1 MCTHTH
7 AHTLCPFFSLYF
19 LSLSHTYTD
28 TQSLSLSLTHPT
40 VDVYQ
45 GNPKRHHT
53 LQAAHAHTYTHT
65 HSLSLALSFCH
76 LSLTYTH
83 SLSFSLTH
91 TPMNI
96 YQGNPKRHHTLQ
108 TAHTHTHTH
117 THYLSLSLSLL
128 FYHLSLTHTHS
139 LSFTLTHTPVD
150 VYPGNPKK
158 HHTLQAAHAPVG
170 QMLLGS
176 HRPPGLDE

>member
-40 VDVYQ
+40 VDV
-45 GNPKRHHT
+45 
-53 LQAAHAHTYTHT
+53 
-65 HSLSLALSFCH
+65 
-76 LSLTYTH
+76 
-83 SLSFSLTH
+83 
-91 TPMNI
+91 

-158 HHTLQAAHAPVG
+158 HHTLQVAHAHVG